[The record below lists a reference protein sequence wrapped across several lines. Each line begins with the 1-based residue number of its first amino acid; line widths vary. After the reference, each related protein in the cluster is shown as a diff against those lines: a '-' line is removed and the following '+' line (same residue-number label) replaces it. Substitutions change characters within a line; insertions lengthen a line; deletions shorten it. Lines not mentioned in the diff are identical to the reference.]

1 MKAICVARLC
11 ELLCETKWV
20 DQAFL
25 NGASGEKELSSSDM
39 GLYDKMC
46 GIWGVGLVS
55 PMDWCMG
62 VCCGGGLAR

>member
-1 MKAICVARLC
+1 MVVGDLAGRAARTVSGRGVQVS
-11 ELLCETKWV
+11 EIR
-20 DQAFL
+20 QAL
-25 NGASGEKELSSSDM
+25 WQPEIWGAT